1 MASIILND
9 EGSDAF
15 SLRLIA
21 GRLVDVYF
29 HQFYSILE
37 VLGSAIRQE
46 KGIKGAQSRKE
57 EAKMF
62 LFTGGMIIYIEKPKD
77 STEKL

>member
-1 MASIILND
+1 MATIILND
-9 EGSDAF
+9 EGSEAF

-21 GRLVDVYF
+21 GWLVDVYF
-29 HQFYSILE
+29 FQFYSVLE
-37 VLGSAIRQE
+37 VLASAIRQE
-46 KGIKGAQSRKE
+46 KRIRGTLSRKE

-62 LFTGGMIIYIEKPKD
+62 LFTGGMIIYIEKPKE